1 MLTIDGNKQFILKPN
16 TDKPSDPKLTTEIPT
31 DSFTTKRERII
42 VVGIIVVLFIL
53 VVAIV
58 FRPSVYGVV
67 GTSMEPTIYEGDTVI
82 VVKGLYK
89 EGDIIAFYWD
99 DLKVIH
105 RIKSVEDDGY
115 IAQGDN
121 NEIPD
126 DLLIT
131 DCLIIGK
138 MVVRF

>member
-1 MLTIDGNKQFILKPN
+1 MKRLIIALA
-16 TDKPSDPKLTTEIPT
+16 II
-31 DSFTTKRERII
+31 SF
-42 VVGIIVVLFIL
+42 
-53 VVAIV
+53 IV
-58 FRPSVYGVV
+58 FRPAVYGVV

-105 RIKSVEDDGY
+105 RIKSIEDGGY

-121 NEIPD
+121 NPMPD
-126 DLLIT
+126 DLIIT